1 MNKFLNLLITIVL
14 LSFTL
19 EGVSAEKLVFATS
32 DWPPYIFMENNQPT
46 GIHVEIVR
54 EACKR
59 LGFEADIKVVPWARA
74 VKYVEEG
81 QQATAIFS
89 LKKNAER
96 TEFLYFP
103 TEPIDIEKNVL
114 IAQKQSAIQ
123 ANSLDALKDKMIG
136 VVRGYTYDPKFDS
149 NETLKKEEAVDDVQ
163 MMKKL
168 DKRRTDLATGEEGT
182 LKYIRKQLNLQE
194 IETAYVLSES
204 PTYVAFSKKALDDNG
219 VAFTEKFG
227 QMLRQLKEEGFVQKI
242 KDKYL

>member
-1 MNKFLNLLITIVL
+1 MNKLLNLSIIIIL

-19 EGVSAEKLVFATS
+19 KGVSAEKLVFATS

-46 GIHVEIVR
+46 GIHVEIIR

-59 LGFEADIKVVPWARA
+59 LGFEADIQVVPWARA
-74 VKYVEEG
+74 MKYVEEG

-96 TEFLYFP
+96 AEFLYFP
-103 TEPIDIEKNVL
+103 IEPIDIEKNVL
-114 IAQKQSAIQ
+114 VAQKQSATQ
-123 ANSLDALKDKMIG
+123 VGNLGDLKDKMIG

-149 NETLKKEEAVDDVQ
+149 NETLKKEEAVDDIQ

-168 DKRRTDLATGEEGT
+168 DKQRTDLATGEEGA
-182 LKYIRKQLNLQE
+182 LKYIRKQSNLQE
-194 IETAYVLSES
+194 VETVYVLSEL

-219 VAFTEKFG
+219 AAFAEKFG
-227 QMLRQLKEEGFVQKI
+227 QMLRQLKEEGFIQKI